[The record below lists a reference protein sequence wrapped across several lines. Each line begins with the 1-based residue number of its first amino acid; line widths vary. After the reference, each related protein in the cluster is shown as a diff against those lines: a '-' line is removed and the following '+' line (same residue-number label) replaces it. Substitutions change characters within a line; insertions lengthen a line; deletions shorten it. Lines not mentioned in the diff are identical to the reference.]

1 MSNRWPIVEI
11 RQILQLQRRWI
22 VPEHERLYTEIGI
35 RSFGRGVFLKT
46 PVTGLSL
53 GNKRVLRIEPHDL
66 VFNNV
71 FAWEGA
77 VAVAQE
83 TERNTIGSHRFVT
96 FTARDNACD
105 LRFLQLFF
113 RSVPGLEVLGRASPG
128 SAGRNRTLGIDRFLS
143 ERVPLPPLDEQRR
156 IVATID
162 RLASKIAEA
171 RKLRIAV
178 MRDAEALG
186 ASHVNGLIEQLRA
199 KARTVVLGEIAEI
212 RSGVTLGRE
221 LNGPTI
227 ALPYLRVANVQDGR
241 LDLSVMKTVH
251 VFAEERNKWRLEP
264 GDVLLTEGGD
274 WDKLGRGTV
283 WNGEIPDCIHQNHIF
298 RVRLD
303 QAKFDPR
310 YVAALTSSPYGRAYF
325 ADASKQT
332 TNLASVNQRQL
343 KAFPIFAIDL
353 TEQRQIL
360 ARLAELQTK
369 ADTCREALTKSAAE
383 IDALLPAVLSQV
395 FNGYRVAESA
405 PSVTDRPDAVT
416 PTPLPLT
423 AGKAAAGGRKH
434 SPAIY
439 FKRAAIAA
447 YIIDRLH
454 TRPTFGR
461 VQLEKCL
468 YLAEAYVGV
477 DLEGEFKRAAA
488 GPLDAEYLYKLES
501 AAQKNGWFIKR
512 TIAGDKT
519 RHTYH
524 PGAKSDQLLAAAE
537 KYLGTGKAKMDF
549 LLGWIEKFDTERAEI
564 VATLFAAW
572 SDLLRAGHAVTDDA
586 IITEVRGNW
595 HESKKRFEPTRL
607 RIALGWMR
615 EHHLAPTQTDATIA

>member
-1 MSNRWPIVEI
+1 MVALGEILAPNGLAVRVE
-11 RQILQLQRRWI
+11 RDRSY
-22 VPEHERLYTEIGI
+22 PNFGI
-35 RSFGRGVFLKT
+35 YSFGRGLFAKQPIDGALTSASVLYRASSGQFVYSRLFAFEGAYGVVGAEFDGHFISNEFPLFDCNQHRVVPNYLAWYFRSR
-46 PVTGLSL
+46 PVWEEIAKLTTGL
-53 GNKRVLRIEPHDL
+53 GNRRQRVRPERLLTHRI
-66 VFNNV
+66 
-71 FAWEGA
+71 
-77 VAVAQE
+77 
-83 TERNTIGSHRFVT
+83 S
-96 FTARDNACD
+96 
-105 LRFLQLFF
+105 
-113 RSVPGLEVLGRASPG
+113 
-128 SAGRNRTLGIDRFLS
+128 
-143 ERVPLPPLDEQRR
+143 LPPLAEQQR

-162 RLASKIAEA
+162 RIATKITEA
-171 RKLRIAV
+171 RRLRIAV
-178 MRDAEALG
+178 RQDAAALG
-186 ASHVNGLIEQLRA
+186 ASHVNGLIEQLRT
-199 KARTVVLGEIAEI
+199 KARAVPLGQISEI

-221 LNGPTI
+221 LKGPMI

-241 LDLSVMKTVH
+241 LDLRVMKTVH
-251 VFAEERNKWRLEP
+251 VLAEERAKWRLDP

-283 WNGEIPDCIHQNHIF
+283 WSGEVPDCIHQNHIF

-343 KAFPIFAIDL
+343 KAFPIFDIGL
-353 TEQRQIL
+353 SEQRQIL

-369 ADTCREALTKSAAE
+369 ANDCRDALAKSAAE
-383 IDALLPAVLSQV
+383 IDALLPAILSQI
-395 FNGYRVAESA
+395 FNGQGVAESV
-405 PSVTDRPDAVT
+405 PSLTDRPDTVMAK
-416 PTPLPLT
+416 PLAPAT
-423 AGKAAAGGRKH
+423 GKVATGARKH

-454 TRPTFGR
+454 RRPTFGR

-501 AAQKNGWFIKR
+501 AAHKNGWFVKR
-512 TIAGDKT
+512 TIGGDKT

-524 PGAKSDQLLAAAE
+524 PGAKSAQLLAAAD
-537 KYLGTGKAKMDF
+537 KYLGAGKARMDF
-549 LLGWIEKFDTERAEI
+549 LLGWMEKFDTERAEI

-572 SDLLRAGHAVTDDA
+572 SDLFRAGHPATDDA
-586 IITEVRGNW
+586 IITEVRDNW
-595 HESKKRFEPTRL
+595 HESKKRFEPDRL
-607 RIALGWMR
+607 RTALGWMR
-615 EHHLAPTQTDATIA
+615 KHTLVPLGCDPLPSEDEQ